1 MAISQIT
8 ANSIADGTVIAAD
21 IAANAV
27 TTVKIADAN
36 VTDAKIVSV
45 ANTKIT
51 GVMTATQ
58 LANTA
63 VTPGTYG
70 GSTQIPVIT
79 VDQQGRLTSAAN
91 TALVALSNGQLSI
104 VSSSIGVIPDAPASA
119 SPYKILGQIVGVA
132 NTNSNVYVVPAS
144 TNTVVNLITVCNG
157 TQNNI
162 LIDLVARPSTEALAT
177 KHFVLKS
184 LNIPAAD
191 TLVLDTGVTLPT
203 SAILSAN
210 VTGAN
215 ATSSAAGVAIHAYGV
230 EIK

>member
-8 ANSIADGTVIAAD
+8 ANSIADGTVVASELASD
-21 IAANAV
+21 AV
-27 TTVKIADAN
+27 TTVKILDRN
-36 VTDAKIVSV
+36 VTAAK
-45 ANTKIT
+45 
-51 GVMTATQ
+51 

-63 VTPGTYG
+63 VTTGTYG

-91 TALVALSNGQLSI
+91 TSLVAVSNGQLSI
-104 VSSSIGVIPDAPASA
+104 TSSSISVIPDAPASIT
-119 SPYKILGQIVGVA
+119 PYKILGQIVGVA
-132 NTNSNVYVVPAS
+132 NTNSNVYVVPAA
-144 TNTVVNLITVCNG
+144 TNTVVNLITICNG
-157 TQNNI
+157 TPSAV
-162 LIDLVARPSTEALAT
+162 LIDLVARPSTEAVAT
-177 KHFVLKS
+177 KHFILKA
-184 LNIPAAD
+184 LTIPAAD
-191 TLVLDTGVTLPT
+191 TLVLDTGVALQT

>member
-8 ANSIADGTVIAAD
+8 ANSIADGTVVASELASD
-21 IAANAV
+21 AV
-27 TTVKIADAN
+27 TTIKILDRN
-36 VTDAKIVSV
+36 VTAAK
-45 ANTKIT
+45 
-51 GVMTATQ
+51 

-63 VTPGTYG
+63 VTTGTYG

-91 TALVALSNGQLSI
+91 TAVVAVSNGQLSI
-104 VSSSIGVIPDAPASA
+104 TSSSISVIPDAPASIT
-119 SPYKILGQIVGVA
+119 PYKILGQIVGVA

-144 TNTVVNLITVCNG
+144 TNTVVNLITICNG
-157 TQNNI
+157 TSNGI

-177 KHFVLKS
+177 KHYILKS
-184 LNIPAAD
+184 LTIPAAD
-191 TLVLDTGVTLPT
+191 TLVLDTGVALQT
-203 SAILSAN
+203 SAIISAN

>member
-8 ANSIADGTVIAAD
+8 ANSIADGTVVASELASD
-21 IAANAV
+21 AV
-27 TTVKIADAN
+27 TTIKIADAN
-36 VTDAKIVSV
+36 VTTVKILDRNVTAAK
-45 ANTKIT
+45 
-51 GVMTATQ
+51 

-63 VTPGTYG
+63 VTTGTYG

-91 TALVALSNGQLSI
+91 TSLVAVSNGQLSI
-104 VSSSIGVIPDAPASA
+104 TSSSISVIPDAPASIT
-119 SPYKILGQIVGVA
+119 PYKILGQIVGVA

-144 TNTVVNLITVCNG
+144 TNTVVNLITICNG
-157 TQNNI
+157 TSNGI

-177 KHFVLKS
+177 KHYILKS
-184 LNIPAAD
+184 LTIPAAD
-191 TLVLDTGVTLPT
+191 TLVLDTGVALQT

>member
-8 ANSIADGTVIAAD
+8 ANSIADGTVVAAD
-21 IAANAV
+21 ISDRAV
-27 TTVKIADAN
+27 TS
-36 VTDAKIVSV
+36 AK
-45 ANTKIT
+45 
-51 GVMTATQ
+51 

-63 VTPGTYG
+63 ISPGIYG

-79 VDQQGRLTSAAN
+79 VDQQGRLTLASN
-91 TALVALSNGQLSI
+91 TAVVAVSNGQLSLI
-104 VSSSIGVIPDAPASA
+104 SSSIGVIPDAPASA
-119 SPYKILGQIVGVA
+119 TPYKILGQIVGVA

-157 TQNNI
+157 TSNAV
-162 LIDLVARPSTEALAT
+162 LIDLVARPSTEVIAT
-177 KHFVLKS
+177 KHFILKS
-184 LNIPAAD
+184 LTIPAAD
-191 TLVLDTGVTLPT
+191 TLVLDTGVALQT

>member
-8 ANSIADGTVIAAD
+8 ANSIADGTVVAAD
-21 IAANAV
+21 ISDRAV
-27 TTVKIADAN
+27 TS
-36 VTDAKIVSV
+36 AK
-45 ANTKIT
+45 
-51 GVMTATQ
+51 

-63 VTPGTYG
+63 ISPGVYG

-79 VDQQGRLTSAAN
+79 VDQQGRLTLASN
-91 TALVALSNGQLSI
+91 TAVVAVSNGQLSL

-144 TNTVVNLITVCNG
+144 TNTVVNLITICNG
-157 TQNNI
+157 TSNAV
-162 LIDLVARPSTEALAT
+162 LIDLVARPDSEVLAT
-177 KHFVLKS
+177 KHFILKA
-184 LNIPAAD
+184 LTIPAAD
-191 TLVLDTGVTLPT
+191 TLVLDTGVALQT

>member
-8 ANSIADGTVIAAD
+8 AASIADGTVVAAD
-21 IAANAV
+21 ISDRAV
-27 TTVKIADAN
+27 TS
-36 VTDAKIVSV
+36 AK
-45 ANTKIT
+45 
-51 GVMTATQ
+51 

-63 VTPGTYG
+63 ISPGIYG

-79 VDQQGRLTSAAN
+79 VDQQGRLTLASN
-91 TALVALSNGQLSI
+91 TAVVAVSNGQLSLI
-104 VSSSIGVIPDAPASA
+104 SSSIGVIPDAPASA

-191 TLVLDTGVTLPT
+191 TLVLDTGVALQT

>member
-1 MAISQIT
+1 MPISQIT
-8 ANSIADGTVIAAD
+8 AASIADGTVVAAD

-36 VTDAKIVSV
+36 VTTAKIADS
-45 ANTKIT
+45 
-51 GVMTATQ
+51 
-58 LANTA
+58 A
-63 VTPGTYG
+63 VTAAKLAPG
-70 GSTQIPVIT
+70 
-79 VDQQGRLTSAAN
+79 A
-91 TALVALSNGQLSI
+91 ALSNGQLSI
-104 VSSSIGVIPDAPASA
+104 VSSSLGVVPDSPASA

-177 KHFVLKS
+177 KHFILKS

>member
-8 ANSIADGTVIAAD
+8 ANSIADGTVVASELASD
-21 IAANAV
+21 AV
-27 TTVKIADAN
+27 TTVKILDRN
-36 VTDAKIVSV
+36 VTAAK
-45 ANTKIT
+45 
-51 GVMTATQ
+51 

-63 VTPGTYG
+63 VSPGTYG

-91 TALVALSNGQLSI
+91 TSLVAVSNGQLSI
-104 VSSSIGVIPDAPASA
+104 TSSSISVIPDAPASIT
-119 SPYKILGQIVGVA
+119 PYKILGQIVGVA

-144 TNTVVNLITVCNG
+144 TNTVVNLITICNG
-157 TQNNI
+157 TQNAV

-177 KHFVLKS
+177 KHYLLKA
-184 LNIPAAD
+184 LTIPAAD
-191 TLVLDTGVTLPT
+191 TLVLDTGVALQT
-203 SAILSAN
+203 SAIISAN

>member
-8 ANSIADGTVIAAD
+8 AASIADGTVVAAD

-36 VTDAKIVSV
+36 VTTAKIADS
-45 ANTKIT
+45 
-51 GVMTATQ
+51 
-58 LANTA
+58 A
-63 VTPGTYG
+63 VTAAKLAPG
-70 GSTQIPVIT
+70 
-79 VDQQGRLTSAAN
+79 A
-91 TALVALSNGQLSI
+91 ALSNGQLSI
-104 VSSSIGVIPDAPASA
+104 VSSSLGVVPDSPASA

-132 NTNSNVYVVPAS
+132 NTNSNVYVVPSS

-177 KHFVLKS
+177 KHFILKS

>member
-8 ANSIADGTVIAAD
+8 AASIADGTVVAAD

-27 TTVKIADAN
+27 TTVKIAD
-36 VTDAKIVSV
+36 S
-45 ANTKIT
+45 
-51 GVMTATQ
+51 
-58 LANTA
+58 A
-63 VTPGTYG
+63 VTAAKLAPG
-70 GSTQIPVIT
+70 
-79 VDQQGRLTSAAN
+79 A
-91 TALVALSNGQLSI
+91 ALSNGQLSI
-104 VSSSIGVIPDAPASA
+104 TSSSISFVPDSPASA

-132 NTNSNVYVVPAS
+132 NTDSNVYVVPAS

-177 KHFVLKS
+177 KHFILKS

-210 VTGAN
+210 VIGAN

>member
-8 ANSIADGTVIAAD
+8 ANSIADGTVVAAEIASD
-21 IAANAV
+21 AV
-27 TTVKIADAN
+27 TTVKILDRN
-36 VTDAKIVSV
+36 VTAAK
-45 ANTKIT
+45 
-51 GVMTATQ
+51 

-63 VTPGTYG
+63 VSPGTYG

-91 TALVALSNGQLSI
+91 TSLVAVSNGQLSLT
-104 VSSSIGVIPDAPASA
+104 SSSISVIPDAPASIT
-119 SPYKILGQIVGVA
+119 PYKILGQIVGVA
-132 NTNSNVYVVPAS
+132 NTNSNVYVVPAA

-157 TQNNI
+157 TQNAV

-177 KHFVLKS
+177 KHYVLKS
-184 LNIPAAD
+184 LTIPAAD
-191 TLVLDTGVTLPT
+191 TLVLDTGVALQT

-210 VTGAN
+210 ITGAN

>member
-8 ANSIADGTVIAAD
+8 AASIADGTVVAAD

-36 VTDAKIVSV
+36 VTTAKIADS
-45 ANTKIT
+45 
-51 GVMTATQ
+51 
-58 LANTA
+58 A
-63 VTPGTYG
+63 VTSAKLAPG
-70 GSTQIPVIT
+70 
-79 VDQQGRLTSAAN
+79 A
-91 TALVALSNGQLSI
+91 ALSNGQLSI
-104 VSSSIGVIPDAPASA
+104 VSSSLGVVPDSPASIT
-119 SPYKILGQIVGVA
+119 PYKILGQIVGVA

>member
-27 TTVKIADAN
+27 TTLKIADAN
-36 VTDAKIVSV
+36 VTAAK
-45 ANTKIT
+45 
-51 GVMTATQ
+51 
-58 LANTA
+58 LASTT

-79 VDQQGRLTSAAN
+79 VDQQGRLTLASN
-91 TALVALSNGQLSI
+91 TAVVAVSNGQLSLI
-104 VSSSIGVIPDAPASA
+104 SSSIGVIPDAPASA
-119 SPYKILGQIVGVA
+119 TPYKILGQIVGVA

>member
-8 ANSIADGTVIAAD
+8 AASIADGTVVAAD

-27 TTVKIADAN
+27 TTVKIADSN
-36 VTDAKIVSV
+36 VTTEKI
-45 ANTKIT
+45 ANS
-51 GVMTATQ
+51 
-58 LANTA
+58 A
-63 VTPGTYG
+63 VTAAKLAPG
-70 GSTQIPVIT
+70 
-79 VDQQGRLTSAAN
+79 A
-91 TALVALSNGQLSI
+91 ALSNGQLSI
-104 VSSSIGVIPDAPASA
+104 VSSSLGVVPDSPASTT
-119 SPYKILGQIVGVA
+119 PYKILGQIVGVA
-132 NTNSNVYVVPAS
+132 NTDSNVYVVPAS

-162 LIDLVARPSTEALAT
+162 LIDLVARPSSEALAT

>member
-27 TTVKIADAN
+27 TTIKIADAN
-36 VTDAKIVSV
+36 VTAAK
-45 ANTKIT
+45 
-51 GVMTATQ
+51 
-58 LANTA
+58 LASTA

-79 VDQQGRLTSAAN
+79 VDQQGRLTLASN
-91 TALVALSNGQLSI
+91 TAVVAVSNGQLSL

-132 NTNSNVYVVPAS
+132 NTDSNVYVVPAS
-144 TNTVVNLITVCNG
+144 TNTVVNLISICNG
-157 TQNNI
+157 TSNAV
-162 LIDLVARPSTEALAT
+162 LIDLVARPDSEVLAT
-177 KHFVLKS
+177 KHFILKA
-184 LNIPAAD
+184 LTIPAAD
-191 TLVLDTGVTLPT
+191 TLVLDTGVALQT

>member
-8 ANSIADGTVIAAD
+8 ANSIADGTVVAAEIASD
-21 IAANAV
+21 AV
-27 TTVKIADAN
+27 TTVKILDRN
-36 VTDAKIVSV
+36 VTAAK
-45 ANTKIT
+45 
-51 GVMTATQ
+51 

-63 VTPGTYG
+63 VTTGTYG

-91 TALVALSNGQLSI
+91 TSLVAVSNGQLSI
-104 VSSSIGVIPDAPASA
+104 TSSSISVIPDAPASIT
-119 SPYKILGQIVGVA
+119 PYKILGQIVGVA

-144 TNTVVNLITVCNG
+144 TNTVVNLISICNG
-157 TQNNI
+157 TGSAV

-177 KHFVLKS
+177 KHFILKA
-184 LNIPAAD
+184 LTIPAAD
-191 TLVLDTGVTLPT
+191 TLVLDTGVALQT

>member
-8 ANSIADGTVIAAD
+8 ANSIADGTVVASELASD
-21 IAANAV
+21 AV
-27 TTVKIADAN
+27 TTVKILDRN
-36 VTDAKIVSV
+36 VTAAK
-45 ANTKIT
+45 
-51 GVMTATQ
+51 

-63 VTPGTYG
+63 VTTGTYG

-91 TALVALSNGQLSI
+91 TSLVAVSNGQLSLT
-104 VSSSIGVIPDAPASA
+104 SSSISVIPDAPASIT
-119 SPYKILGQIVGVA
+119 PYKILGQIVGVA
-132 NTNSNVYVVPAS
+132 NTNSNVYVVPAA
-144 TNTVVNLITVCNG
+144 TNTVVNLISICNG
-157 TQNNI
+157 TPNSI

-177 KHFVLKS
+177 KHYILKS
-184 LNIPAAD
+184 LTIPAAD
-191 TLVLDTGVTLPT
+191 TLVLDTGVALQT

>member
-8 ANSIADGTVIAAD
+8 AASIADGTVVAAD

-27 TTVKIADAN
+27 TTVKIADSN
-36 VTDAKIVSV
+36 VTTEKI
-45 ANTKIT
+45 ANS
-51 GVMTATQ
+51 
-58 LANTA
+58 A
-63 VTPGTYG
+63 VTAAKLAPG
-70 GSTQIPVIT
+70 
-79 VDQQGRLTSAAN
+79 A
-91 TALVALSNGQLSI
+91 ALSNGQLSI
-104 VSSSIGVIPDAPASA
+104 VSSSLGVVPDSPASA
-119 SPYKILGQIVGVA
+119 TPYKILGQIVGVA
-132 NTNSNVYVVPAS
+132 NTDSNVYVVPAS

-162 LIDLVARPSTEALAT
+162 LIDLVARPSSEALAT

>member
-8 ANSIADGTVIAAD
+8 AASIADGTVVAAD

-27 TTVKIADAN
+27 TTVKIADSN
-36 VTDAKIVSV
+36 VTTEKIADS
-45 ANTKIT
+45 
-51 GVMTATQ
+51 
-58 LANTA
+58 A
-63 VTPGTYG
+63 VTSAKLAPG
-70 GSTQIPVIT
+70 
-79 VDQQGRLTSAAN
+79 A
-91 TALVALSNGQLSI
+91 ALSNGQLSI
-104 VSSSIGVIPDAPASA
+104 VSSSLGVVPDSPASA
-119 SPYKILGQIVGVA
+119 TPYKILGQIVGVA
-132 NTNSNVYVVPAS
+132 NTDSNVYVVPAS

>member
-8 ANSIADGTVIAAD
+8 ANSIADGTVVAAD
-21 IAANAV
+21 ISDRAV
-27 TTVKIADAN
+27 TS
-36 VTDAKIVSV
+36 AK
-45 ANTKIT
+45 
-51 GVMTATQ
+51 

-63 VTPGTYG
+63 ISPGVYG

-79 VDQQGRLTSAAN
+79 VDQQGRLTLASN
-91 TALVALSNGQLSI
+91 TAVVAVSNGQLSL

-177 KHFVLKS
+177 KHFILKA
-184 LNIPAAD
+184 LTIPAAD
-191 TLVLDTGVTLPT
+191 TLVLDTGVALQT

>member
-8 ANSIADGTVIAAD
+8 AASIADGTVVAAD

-36 VTDAKIVSV
+36 VTAAK
-45 ANTKIT
+45 
-51 GVMTATQ
+51 
-58 LANTA
+58 LAATA

-91 TALVALSNGQLSI
+91 TSLVALSNGQLSI

-132 NTNSNVYVVPAS
+132 NTNSNVYVVPAA
-144 TNTVVNLITVCNG
+144 TNTVVNLISICNG
-157 TQNNI
+157 TPRAV
-162 LIDLVARPSTEALAT
+162 LIDLVARPSTEAVAT
-177 KHFVLKS
+177 KHFILKA
-184 LNIPAAD
+184 LTIPAAD
-191 TLVLDTGVTLPT
+191 TLVLDTGVALQT

>member
-8 ANSIADGTVIAAD
+8 ANSIADGTVVASELASD
-21 IAANAV
+21 AV
-27 TTVKIADAN
+27 TTVKILDRN
-36 VTDAKIVSV
+36 VTAAKI
-45 ANTKIT
+45 
-51 GVMTATQ
+51 
-58 LANTA
+58 ANTA
-63 VTPGTYG
+63 VTTGTYG

-91 TALVALSNGQLSI
+91 TSLVAVSNGQLSI
-104 VSSSIGVIPDAPASA
+104 TSSSISVIPDAPASIT
-119 SPYKILGQIVGVA
+119 PYKILGQIVGVA

-144 TNTVVNLITVCNG
+144 TNTVVNLISICNG
-157 TQNNI
+157 TQNAV
-162 LIDLVARPSTEALAT
+162 LIDLVARPSTEAVAT
-177 KHFVLKS
+177 KHFILKS
-184 LNIPAAD
+184 LTIPAAD
-191 TLVLDTGVTLPT
+191 TLVLDTGVALQT

>member
-8 ANSIADGTVIAAD
+8 ANSIADGTVVASELASD
-21 IAANAV
+21 AV
-27 TTVKIADAN
+27 TTVKIADTN
-36 VTDAKIVSV
+36 VTTIKILDRNVTAAK
-45 ANTKIT
+45 
-51 GVMTATQ
+51 

-63 VTPGTYG
+63 VTTGTYG

-91 TALVALSNGQLSI
+91 TAVVAVSNGQLSL
-104 VSSSIGVIPDAPASA
+104 VSSSIGVIPDAPASIT
-119 SPYKILGQIVGVA
+119 PYKILGQIVGVA

-144 TNTVVNLITVCNG
+144 TNTVVNLISICNG
-157 TQNNI
+157 TPSAV
-162 LIDLVARPSTEALAT
+162 LIDLVARPSTEAVAT
-177 KHFVLKS
+177 KHFILKA
-184 LNIPAAD
+184 LTIPAAD
-191 TLVLDTGVTLPT
+191 TLVLDTGVALQT

>member
-8 ANSIADGTVIAAD
+8 AASIADGTVVAAD

-36 VTDAKIVSV
+36 VTTAKIADS
-45 ANTKIT
+45 
-51 GVMTATQ
+51 
-58 LANTA
+58 A
-63 VTPGTYG
+63 VTAAKLAPG
-70 GSTQIPVIT
+70 
-79 VDQQGRLTSAAN
+79 A
-91 TALVALSNGQLSI
+91 ALSNGQLSI
-104 VSSSIGVIPDAPASA
+104 VSSSLGVVPDSPASA

-177 KHFVLKS
+177 KHYILKS

>member
-8 ANSIADGTVIAAD
+8 AASIADGTVVAAD
-21 IAANAV
+21 ISDRAV
-27 TTVKIADAN
+27 TS
-36 VTDAKIVSV
+36 AK
-45 ANTKIT
+45 
-51 GVMTATQ
+51 

-63 VTPGTYG
+63 ISPGIYG

-79 VDQQGRLTSAAN
+79 VDQQGRLTLASN
-91 TALVALSNGQLSI
+91 TAVVAVSNGQLSL

-177 KHFVLKS
+177 KHFILKS
-184 LNIPAAD
+184 LTIPAAD
-191 TLVLDTGVTLPT
+191 TLVLDTGVALQT

>member
-8 ANSIADGTVIAAD
+8 ANSIADGTVVAAD
-21 IAANAV
+21 ISDRAV
-27 TTVKIADAN
+27 TS
-36 VTDAKIVSV
+36 AK
-45 ANTKIT
+45 
-51 GVMTATQ
+51 

-63 VTPGTYG
+63 ISPGIYG

-79 VDQQGRLTSAAN
+79 VDQQGRLTLASN
-91 TALVALSNGQLSI
+91 TAVVAVSNGQLSL

-157 TQNNI
+157 TQNKI

-177 KHFVLKS
+177 KHFILKS
-184 LNIPAAD
+184 LTIPAAD
-191 TLVLDTGVTLPT
+191 TLVLDTGVALQT

>member
-8 ANSIADGTVIAAD
+8 ANSIADGTVVAAEIASD
-21 IAANAV
+21 AV
-27 TTVKIADAN
+27 TTVKILDRN
-36 VTDAKIVSV
+36 VTAAK
-45 ANTKIT
+45 
-51 GVMTATQ
+51 

-63 VTPGTYG
+63 VTTGTYG

-91 TALVALSNGQLSI
+91 TSLVAVSNGQLSI
-104 VSSSIGVIPDAPASA
+104 TSSSISVIPDAPASIT
-119 SPYKILGQIVGVA
+119 PYKILGQIVGVA
-132 NTNSNVYVVPAS
+132 NTNSNVYVVPAA
-144 TNTVVNLITVCNG
+144 TNTVVNLITICNG
-157 TQNNI
+157 TPSAV
-162 LIDLVARPSTEALAT
+162 LIDLVARPSTEAVAT
-177 KHFVLKS
+177 KHFILKA
-184 LNIPAAD
+184 LTIPAAD
-191 TLVLDTGVTLPT
+191 TLVLDTGVALQT

>member
-36 VTDAKIVSV
+36 VTAAK
-45 ANTKIT
+45 
-51 GVMTATQ
+51 
-58 LANTA
+58 LASTA

-79 VDQQGRLTSAAN
+79 VDQQGRLTLASN
-91 TALVALSNGQLSI
+91 TAVVAVSNGQLSL

-144 TNTVVNLITVCNG
+144 TNTVVNLISICNG
-157 TQNNI
+157 TPNSI

-177 KHFVLKS
+177 KHFILKS
-184 LNIPAAD
+184 LTIPAAD
-191 TLVLDTGVTLPT
+191 TLILDTGVVLQT

>member
-8 ANSIADGTVIAAD
+8 ANSIADGTVVASELASD
-21 IAANAV
+21 AV
-27 TTVKIADAN
+27 TTVKILDRN
-36 VTDAKIVSV
+36 VTAAK
-45 ANTKIT
+45 
-51 GVMTATQ
+51 

-63 VTPGTYG
+63 VSPGTYG

-91 TALVALSNGQLSI
+91 TSLVAVSNGQLSI
-104 VSSSIGVIPDAPASA
+104 TSSSISVIPDAPASIT
-119 SPYKILGQIVGVA
+119 PYKILGQIVGVA

-144 TNTVVNLITVCNG
+144 TNTVVNLISICNG
-157 TQNNI
+157 TQNAV
-162 LIDLVARPSTEALAT
+162 LIDLVARPSTEAVAT
-177 KHFVLKS
+177 KHFILKS
-184 LNIPAAD
+184 LTIPAAD
-191 TLVLDTGVTLPT
+191 TLVLDTGVALQTL
-203 SAILSAN
+203 AIISAN

>member
-8 ANSIADGTVIAAD
+8 ANSIADGTVVASELASD
-21 IAANAV
+21 AV
-27 TTVKIADAN
+27 TTVKILDRN
-36 VTDAKIVSV
+36 VTAAKI
-45 ANTKIT
+45 
-51 GVMTATQ
+51 
-58 LANTA
+58 ANTA
-63 VTPGTYG
+63 VTTGTYG

-91 TALVALSNGQLSI
+91 TSLVAVSNGQLSI
-104 VSSSIGVIPDAPASA
+104 TSSSISVIPDAPASIT
-119 SPYKILGQIVGVA
+119 PYKILGQIVGVA

-144 TNTVVNLITVCNG
+144 TNTVVNLITICNG
-157 TQNNI
+157 TSNGI
-162 LIDLVARPSTEALAT
+162 LIDLVARPSTEAVAT
-177 KHFVLKS
+177 KHFILKS
-184 LNIPAAD
+184 LTIPAAD
-191 TLVLDTGVTLPT
+191 TLVLDTGVALQT

>member
-1 MAISQIT
+1 MPISQIT
-8 ANSIADGTVIAAD
+8 AASIADGTVVAAD

-27 TTVKIADAN
+27 TTVKIADSN
-36 VTDAKIVSV
+36 VTTEKI
-45 ANTKIT
+45 ANS
-51 GVMTATQ
+51 
-58 LANTA
+58 A
-63 VTPGTYG
+63 VTAAKLAPG
-70 GSTQIPVIT
+70 
-79 VDQQGRLTSAAN
+79 A
-91 TALVALSNGQLSI
+91 ALSNGQLSI
-104 VSSSIGVIPDAPASA
+104 VSSSLGVVPDSPASA
-119 SPYKILGQIVGVA
+119 TPYKILGQIVGVA
-132 NTNSNVYVVPAS
+132 NTNSNVYVVPSS

-177 KHFVLKS
+177 KHFILKS

>member
-8 ANSIADGTVIAAD
+8 ANSIADGTVVAAEIASD
-21 IAANAV
+21 AV
-27 TTVKIADAN
+27 TTVKILDRN
-36 VTDAKIVSV
+36 VTSAK
-45 ANTKIT
+45 
-51 GVMTATQ
+51 

-63 VTPGTYG
+63 VTTGTYG

-91 TALVALSNGQLSI
+91 TSLVAVSNGQLSI
-104 VSSSIGVIPDAPASA
+104 TSSSISVIPDAPASIT
-119 SPYKILGQIVGVA
+119 PYKILGQIVGVA

-144 TNTVVNLITVCNG
+144 TNTVVNLISICNG
-157 TQNNI
+157 TQNAV
-162 LIDLVARPSTEALAT
+162 LIDLVARPSTEAVAT
-177 KHFVLKS
+177 KHFILKA
-184 LNIPAAD
+184 LTIPAAD
-191 TLVLDTGVTLPT
+191 TLVLDTGVALQT

>member
-8 ANSIADGTVIAAD
+8 ANSIADGTVVAAD
-21 IAANAV
+21 ISDRAV
-27 TTVKIADAN
+27 TS
-36 VTDAKIVSV
+36 AK
-45 ANTKIT
+45 
-51 GVMTATQ
+51 

-63 VTPGTYG
+63 ISPGVYG

-79 VDQQGRLTSAAN
+79 VDQQGRLTLASN
-91 TALVALSNGQLSI
+91 TAVVAVSNGQLSL

-144 TNTVVNLITVCNG
+144 TNTVVNLISICNG
-157 TQNNI
+157 TSNAV
-162 LIDLVARPSTEALAT
+162 LIDLVARPSTEAVAT
-177 KHFVLKS
+177 KHFILKA
-184 LNIPAAD
+184 LTIPAAD
-191 TLVLDTGVTLPT
+191 TLVLDTGVALQT

>member
-8 ANSIADGTVIAAD
+8 AASIADGTVVAAD

-36 VTDAKIVSV
+36 VTTAKIADS
-45 ANTKIT
+45 
-51 GVMTATQ
+51 
-58 LANTA
+58 A
-63 VTPGTYG
+63 VTAAKLAPG
-70 GSTQIPVIT
+70 
-79 VDQQGRLTSAAN
+79 A
-91 TALVALSNGQLSI
+91 ALSNGQLSI

-119 SPYKILGQIVGVA
+119 TPYKILGQIVGVA

>member
-8 ANSIADGTVIAAD
+8 ANSIADGTVVASELASD
-21 IAANAV
+21 AV
-27 TTVKIADAN
+27 TTVKILDRN
-36 VTDAKIVSV
+36 VTAAK
-45 ANTKIT
+45 
-51 GVMTATQ
+51 

-63 VTPGTYG
+63 VTTGTYG

-91 TALVALSNGQLSI
+91 TSLVAVSNGQLSI
-104 VSSSIGVIPDAPASA
+104 TSSSISVIPDAPS
-119 SPYKILGQIVGVA
+119 SITPYKILGQIVGVA

-144 TNTVVNLITVCNG
+144 TNTVVNLITICNG
-157 TQNNI
+157 TQNAV
-162 LIDLVARPSTEALAT
+162 LIDLVARPSTEAVAT
-177 KHFVLKS
+177 KHFILKS
-184 LNIPAAD
+184 LTIPAAD
-191 TLVLDTGVTLPT
+191 TLVLDTGVALQT